1 MTGQVS
7 RTVYNYLDLVTHI
20 PHFVDYFLNFAVYDF
35 YSVLDAVCDP
45 QDFRI
50 RHPSPRILMGS
61 SRSAIP
67 ASFLRNFSAHYFSED
82 T

>member
-50 RHPSPRILMGS
+50 RHPSLL
-61 SRSAIP
+61 
-67 ASFLRNFSAHYFSED
+67 LRQHVKNLD
-82 T
+82 GVL